1 MKKGERR
8 AFDILFRLGCLVVA
22 IAAILIWRLA
32 ELPHFGPAAGAILVL
47 FFLVSGT
54 VPGLLRYRT
63 IGKRIEALAPLLY
76 TDPDRYIE
84 ETERT
89 LGGVKSDTLQQ
100 VRLVN
105 LGAAYCVK
113 GAYRIGADHLEKVDP
128 EKLAPAQRGIYW
140 ADLAL
145 TQFHLDRRKRGCAI
159 LNGQAA
165 ALEPLKTDP
174 QHGGLMAV
182 LKCFAMLSEEELYL
196 AEGELDAVQETW
208 GDDPAIQR
216 ELDYLRRKMA
226 ARTGKKT
233 GL

>member
-32 ELPHFGPAAGAILVL
+32 ELPYFGPAVGAILVL

-84 ETERT
+84 ETERV
-89 LGGVKSDTLQQ
+89 LGDTRSDTLQQ

-145 TQFHLDRRKRGCAI
+145 TQFHLDRRKRGSAI
-159 LNGQAA
+159 LHDHADLLA
-165 ALEPLKTDP
+165 PLEGHPK
-174 QHGGLMAV
+174 HGGMMAV
-182 LKCFAMLSEEELYL
+182 LRCFALLEQNEPQL
-196 AEGELDAVQETW
+196 AAQELDVIRSAW
-208 GDDPAIQR
+208 GDDPAIRR